1 MGAGSWLA
9 SWLGSLA
16 LSDAWCQSAS
26 GLEPGLAGDLD
37 ATESGCDVFE
47 EEDI

>member
-37 ATESGCDVFE
+37 ATESGGDGFK
-47 EEDI
+47 EEDV

>member
-1 MGAGSWLA
+1 VGAGSLFA

-37 ATESGCDVFE
+37 ATESGGDGFK
-47 EEDI
+47 EEDV